1 MKWYGKIGYSETKE
15 KTDSDGKG
23 TGVWVGVITERYYYG
38 DVTKHYSNRQSS
50 GVNDNINISNS
61 ISIVADPYANQNF
74 RNMRYIE
81 FEGARWNIT
90 SVEVQ
95 YPRLFLTIGGVYN
108 GEQTGTP

>member
-1 MKWYGKIGYSETKE
+1 MKWYGKIGYSDTREVLTSE
-15 KTDSDGKG
+15 GIG
-23 TGVWVGVITERYYYG
+23 TGVWKENITERYYYG

-74 RNMRYIE
+74 RNMLYIE
-81 FEGARWNIT
+81 FEGARWKIS

-108 GEQTGTP
+108 GKET